1 MKIGDI
7 VYYVDKEMKFY
18 FDMKILKIIN
28 DKKYNCTLY
37 KCQIV
42 GNKYKFLN
50 KQFEFK
56 KEKIGKISVY
66 SKLNLCSSLDEAEL
80 FIN

>member
-18 FDMKILKIIN
+18 FDVKILKIIN
-28 DKKYNCTLY
+28 DKKYNCILY
-37 KCQIV
+37 QCQIV

-50 KQFEFK
+50 KQFGFK
-56 KEKIGKISVY
+56 KERIGEINVY